1 MALKCTQG
9 TSNCGGLITGNLVVN
24 HKGNL
29 DVHAHDM
36 GVTMR
41 MTFKEPGMFG
51 KRGSKH
57 EVNVDVHL
65 NRVPAM
71 GGTHQTY
78 QGPL

>member
-1 MALKCTQG
+1 MQG

-36 GVTMR
+36 GMTMR

-51 KRGSKH
+51 RRGSKH
-57 EVNVDVHL
+57 EVTNVGMLDPPDIAEHL
-65 NRVPAM
+65 IPEGGRTHEM
-71 GGTHQTY
+71 G
-78 QGPL
+78 

>member
-1 MALKCTQG
+1 MMVPTALRRMQG

-41 MTFKEPGMFG
+41 MAFKEPSMFG

-57 EVNVDVHL
+57 EVSLTVE
-65 NRVPAM
+65 
-71 GGTHQTY
+71 
-78 QGPL
+78 